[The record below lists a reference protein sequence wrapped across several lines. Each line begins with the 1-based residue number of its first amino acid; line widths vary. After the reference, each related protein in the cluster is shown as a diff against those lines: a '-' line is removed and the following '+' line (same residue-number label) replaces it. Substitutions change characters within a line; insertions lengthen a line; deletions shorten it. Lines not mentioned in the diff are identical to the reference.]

1 MKIVGYA
8 NQDNVYLDL
17 LSGRIDAALQDNI
30 QAATGFIDT
39 PRGQKFAFAG
49 PVIQD
54 GGISSDVGIAVNK
67 DNPALRD
74 ALNGAIKAIRADG
87 TYDAIQKKY
96 FSFDIY
102 DK

>member
-67 DNPALRD
+67 DNPAL
-74 ALNGAIKAIRADG
+74 NGAIKAIRADG

-102 DK
+102 GK